1 MGIRDIHLFDEKMES
16 AYFRNV
22 CTSNQCVYSALPIVD
37 GCLWSTARD
46 MASLRFFALDGG
58 GRITELRGGE
68 PEFVQKKGCMVV
80 RWPLKDHQGVITVS
94 LSEGMLSAT
103 CSAKSLHWLMQLN
116 VQPQARLPFQNVGG
130 HELTASL
137 SGFPYRLTLRSGLFE
152 DMRQMMGCAFR
163 IYPEKGRV
171 EMNMKPE

>member
-1 MGIRDIHLFDEKMES
+1 
-16 AYFRNV
+16 
-22 CTSNQCVYSALPIVD
+22 
-37 GCLWSTARD
+37 
-46 MASLRFFALDGG
+46 
-58 GRITELRGGE
+58 
-68 PEFVQKKGCMVV
+68 
-80 RWPLKDHQGVITVS
+80 
-94 LSEGMLSAT
+94 
-103 CSAKSLHWLMQLN
+103 MQLN